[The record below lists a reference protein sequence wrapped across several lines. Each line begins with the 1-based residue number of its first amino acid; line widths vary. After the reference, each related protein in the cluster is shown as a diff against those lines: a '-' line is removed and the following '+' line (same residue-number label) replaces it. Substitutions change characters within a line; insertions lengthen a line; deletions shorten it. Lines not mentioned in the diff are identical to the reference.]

1 MVPEHAARILA
12 ELPPDIAREVREAAR
27 PRALRARGVLF
38 RQGDAARSVYVLVEG
53 RVRVVQDGADGRET
67 LVHFIGPGELFGCV
81 PILGADTFPGTA
93 TAAEASRVLEW
104 QTSEFERLMARHP
117 ALAKRVLAAVG
128 SRLHELRT
136 RLHEA
141 TTERVEQRVARA
153 VLRLARQLGR
163 RTDEGIRIELELSRA
178 ELANMTGT
186 TVYSASRILSAW
198 QRRGIVS
205 SERRRLLIRRPHDL
219 VAIAE
224 DLASH
229 LR

>member
-1 MVPEHAARILA
+1 MAREHEARILD
-12 ELPPDIAREVREAAR
+12 ELPPDIAREVRDAAR
-27 PRALRARGVLF
+27 ARALRADGVLF
-38 RQGDAARSVYVLVEG
+38 RQGDPAHSVFVLVEG
-53 RVRVVQDGADGRET
+53 RMRVVQDAADGRET
-67 LVHFIGPGELFGCV
+67 VVHFIAPGELFGCV

-104 QTSEFERLMARHP
+104 PTSEFERLMARHP
-117 ALAKRVLAAVG
+117 TLAKRVLAAVG
-128 SRLHELRT
+128 VRLRELQA
-136 RLHEA
+136 RLREA
-141 TTERVEQRVARA
+141 TSERVEQRVARA
-153 VLRLARQLGR
+153 VLRLGRQLGR
-163 RTDEGIRIELELSRA
+163 RTDEGIRIELALSRA

-205 SERRRLLIRRPHDL
+205 SDRQHLLIRRPHDL

-224 DLASH
+224 DLAPH